1 MGFDRVNLKS
11 NMRSFELD
19 TINSIAKY
27 LKNFNDA
34 LLVENELTLHE
45 ILVFLMIF
53 SYI

>member
-45 ILVFLMIF
+45 IQTLERIF
-53 SYI
+53 A